1 MNDVAASPDPK
12 PPSLRALRGPSF
24 YRSLRAMPG
33 LLRVGFAGAVAYRA
47 EFLIWVLAYTMP
59 LIMLALW
66 TAVAA
71 EGAVGRFGER
81 EFSSYFAATLIVR
94 LSSGAWVIWD
104 MNWEVRQGTLQR
116 RLLWPIHALLTYLAE
131 NLAALPM
138 RVAVAIPVA
147 ILTTLLLGANIWVRD
162 PVQLAI
168 IPVSLLGA
176 FLLTFLPM
184 AIIGTLSLWWESSVA
199 LYDLWLAL
207 YTVFS
212 GYVVPLELFPRQLG
226 AIVSWLPFRQQLAF
240 PVENLVG
247 LIGRTQ
253 ALHNLAL
260 QWSYVLGFALLAT
273 LMWRAGI
280 KRFAAFG
287 G

>member
-1 MNDVAASPDPK
+1 MMRA
-12 PPSLRALRGPSF
+12 LRAL
-24 YRSLRAMPG
+24 PG

-47 EFLIWVLAYTMP
+47 EFLVWVLAYTMP

-71 EGAVGRFGER
+71 EAPVGRFGER
-81 EFSSYFAATLIVR
+81 EFSAYFATTLLVR
-94 LSSGAWVIWD
+94 LSTGAWVIWD

-138 RVAVAIPVA
+138 RFVVAVPIFIA
-147 ILTTLLLGANIWVRD
+147 TTLLLGPSIWVRD

-168 IPVSLLGA
+168 IPLSLLGA

-184 AIIGTLSLWWESSVA
+184 AMIGTLSLWWESSIA
-199 LYDLWLAL
+199 LYDLWLGM

-212 GYVVPLELFPRQLG
+212 GYVVPLELFPAELG
-226 AIVSWLPFRQQLAF
+226 RIVGWLPFRQMLAF
-240 PVENLVG
+240 PVENALG
-247 LIGRTQ
+247 MLTRAQ
-253 ALHNLAL
+253 ALEQLAI
-260 QWSYVLGFALLAT
+260 QWSYVLVFASGAMLL
-273 LMWRAGI
+273 WRAGI

>member
-1 MNDVAASPDPK
+1 MMRA
-12 PPSLRALRGPSF
+12 LRAL
-24 YRSLRAMPG
+24 PG

-47 EFLIWVLAYTMP
+47 EFLVWVLAYTMP

-71 EGAVGRFGER
+71 EAPVGRFGER
-81 EFSSYFAATLIVR
+81 EFSAYFSATLLVR
-94 LSSGAWVIWD
+94 LSTGAWVIWD

-138 RVAVAIPVA
+138 RFVVAIPIFIVA
-147 ILTTLLLGANIWVRD
+147 TLVLGPSIWVRD

-168 IPVSLLGA
+168 IPLSLLGA

-184 AIIGTLSLWWESSVA
+184 AMIGTLSLWWESSMA
-199 LYDLWLAL
+199 LYDLWLGL

-212 GYVVPLELFPRQLG
+212 GYVVPLELFPPGLG
-226 AIVSWLPFRQQLAF
+226 RIVGWLPFRQMLAF
-240 PVENLVG
+240 PVENALG
-247 LIGRTQ
+247 MLTRAQ
-253 ALHNLAL
+253 ALEQLAI
-260 QWSYVLGFALLAT
+260 QWSYVLAFASGAMLL
-273 LMWRAGI
+273 WRAGI
-280 KRFAAFG
+280 KRFAAYG

>member
-1 MNDVAASPDPK
+1 MTA
-12 PPSLRALRGPSF
+12 PPNEPAPFRGSFSRA
-24 YRSLRAMPG
+24 LRAMPG

-47 EFLIWVLAYTMP
+47 EFLVWVLAYTMP

-94 LSSGAWVIWD
+94 LGSGAWVIWD

-138 RVAVAIPVA
+138 RFAIAIPIA
-147 ILTTLLLGANIWVRD
+147 IIATIALGPSIWVRD

-168 IPVSLLGA
+168 VPLSILGA

-212 GYVVPLELFPRQLG
+212 GYVVPLELFPPKLG
-226 AIVSWLPFRQQLAF
+226 AVVAWLPFRQMLAF
-240 PVENLVG
+240 PVENLTG
-247 LIGRTQ
+247 LLNREQ

-260 QWSYVLGFALLAT
+260 QWSYIAAFAVIAALT
-273 LMWRAGI
+273 WRAGI
-280 KRFAAFG
+280 KRFAAYG